1 MKNKILSII
10 AAAYCLVACDLTHTP
25 LAALSPETFFSNESE
40 LQAFSNTFYTSLTVG
55 GFDEISDML
64 TKNVLTDEI
73 MGSRTVPNSG
83 GGWSY
88 TALRNFNTLIEYSVN
103 CPDEKIRTQYVALA
117 RFFRANFYFDKVKRF
132 GDVPWYDKQLGSDDP
147 GLYKPRDSREFVMSK
162 VIEDLDF
169 AIANLPDTK
178 DLYRITK
185 WTALALKSRA
195 CLFEGTFRKYHAGQ
209 STLETLPADA
219 KPYTYYLELSAAA
232 SEEIMNT
239 SGYSIFRGNGK
250 ATAYRDLFLGDPA
263 DDNNAYAEEVI
274 LARDYNKALN
284 ILHNSTFFTIGN
296 YGNQSMTRKMA
307 CTYLM
312 DDGTR
317 YTDKEG
323 WQTKEFADEMKNRDP
338 RMAQSV
344 RTPGYK
350 RIDGTEQLA
359 PNFTQVIT
367 GYQPIK
373 YMLGLN
379 ADADRFEQSHQD
391 LHIYRYAEILLN
403 YAEAKAELGILNQ
416 SDVDRSIK
424 LLRDRVG
431 MPNMNLTEIDI
442 AGSDPFLL
450 AEETGY
456 PNVKGQ
462 PQEAYI
468 LEIRRERSV
477 ELFDEDMRHTDLI
490 RWRNCANAY
499 NHKFLGFY
507 VANAEGQHDLDKN
520 GTIDVWFYS
529 GSAPAANEIPT
540 GCVIRKIGEQTYF
553 TEGNSGY
560 IIANPIVDGKWNDER
575 DYYYPIPID
584 ERSLNPNLT
593 QNKGWNDGLE

>member
-169 AIANLPDTK
+169 AIANLPDKK

-379 ADADRFEQSHQD
+379 ADADRFEQSYQD

-529 GSAPAANEIPT
+529 GSAPAANDIPT

>member
-169 AIANLPDTK
+169 AIANLPDKK

-250 ATAYRDLFLGDPA
+250 ATAYRDLFLGDPETG
-263 DDNNAYAEEVI
+263 NAFAEEII
-274 LARDYNKALN
+274 LARDYNEALN

-317 YTDKEG
+317 YTAKEG

-338 RMAQSV
+338 RMAQTL
-344 RTPGYK
+344 RTPGY
-350 RIDGTEQLA
+350 IVDGKQTPANLA
-359 PNFTQVIT
+359 SMKL
-367 GYQPIK
+367 GYQLRKYYIAVEYDGFSEVDMPIFR
-373 YMLGLN
+373 LG
-379 ADADRFEQSHQD
+379 EV
-391 LHIYRYAEILLN
+391 LLN
-403 YAEAKAELGILNQ
+403 LAEAKAELGTLTQADLDKTVN
-416 SDVDRSIK
+416 

-431 MPNMNLTEIDI
+431 MVHMELSNLP
-442 AGSDPFLL
+442 AGSDIR
-450 AEETGY
+450 T
-456 PNVKGQ
+456 
-462 PQEAYI
+462 
-468 LEIRRERSV
+468 EIQRERRI
-477 ELFDEDMRHTDLI
+477 ELFFEGHRYFDII
-490 RWRNCANAY
+490 RWKQG
-499 NHKFLGFY
+499 HLLGEDLLG
-507 VANAEGQHDLDKN
+507 VNKRWLDQSRLAVDLDKDLTWKTKD
-520 GTIDVWFYS
+520 GQQYLLI
-529 GSAPAANEIPT
+529 ET
-540 GCVIRKIGEQTYF
+540 GRTF
-553 TEGNSGY
+553 
-560 IIANPIVDGKWNDER
+560 NPDKH
-575 DYYYPIPID
+575 YLLPIPFKQMQ
-584 ERSLNPNLT
+584 LNPNLAP
-593 QNKGWNDGLE
+593 QNPGWN

>member
-442 AGSDPFLL
+442 VGSDPFLL